1 MTDEM
6 RVPRLLED
14 YRTGRRRA
22 GDVVHRARARA
33 AASEQPAWI
42 ALLSSAALESHLAR
56 ADPAGP
62 LYGVPFAI
70 KDNIDLAGV
79 PTTAACPT
87 FARTPRRHAG
97 AVERLLRAGAVPVGK
112 TNMDQ
117 FATGLVGTR
126 TPHGSCWSTIDP
138 RHISGGSSSG
148 SAVAVAEGQVS
159 FALGTDTAGSGR
171 VPAAFNELVGLKP
184 SFGLIGASGVV
195 PACRTLD
202 CVTVFTADV
211 AGAAA
216 VLEVAGGSDPADPF
230 SRTLVPLA
238 PAEAAPRIAV
248 PREGQIDFAGDQQ
261 SRDAFRRALERAQAL
276 GWILQEIDV
285 EPLLQVASLLYDGP
299 WVAERAAAV
308 GAFIAEHADDV
319 DPVVSAIITSGWR
332 PSAVDAF
339 RAMYRLAELRAQAER
354 VWDGCQALLMPTAP
368 TIFTHEQIAADPVA
382 HNSTLGAY
390 TNFVNLLDLCA
401 IAVPGPR
408 RADGLPFGISL
419 IAPAGGDQ
427 RVLALAAEWT
437 GEAMVP
443 APAVWTGKADAP
455 APAEEGLI
463 PLAVVGA
470 HLAGQPLNGELTR
483 RGGRLLRRTRT
494 AGHYRLYAL
503 AGGHPPRPGL
513 EASDAKGPGIEVELW
528 GLSPTALGELT
539 AGVPAPLAIGRVELE
554 DGEQVSGFV
563 CEPRGIHGARE
574 ITHLGGWRAHL
585 LVQAPARG

>member
-1 MTDEM
+1 MSDDMGVT
-6 RVPRLLED
+6 RLVAD
-14 YRTGRRRA
+14 YRDGRRQA
-22 GDVVHRARARA
+22 GEVVHRSRARA

-42 ALLSSAALESHLAR
+42 SLQSSEALDVHLAR
-56 ADPAGP
+56 ADPDGP
-62 LYGVPFAI
+62 LYGVPFAL

-79 PTTAACPT
+79 PTTAACPA
-87 FARTPRRHAG
+87 FARTPLRHAG
-97 AVERLLRAGAVPVGK
+97 VVERLLAGGGVPVGK

-126 TPHGSCWSTIDP
+126 TPHGACWSTFDR

-184 SFGLIGASGVV
+184 SFGLIGTSGVI

-202 CVTVFTADV
+202 CVSVFTTDV

-216 VLEVAGGSDPADPF
+216 VLEVAGGRDLKDEF
-230 SRTLVPLA
+230 SRTLAPLA
-238 PAEAAPRIAV
+238 LAGAAPRIAV
-248 PREGQIDFAGDQQ
+248 PREGQIDFAGDEH
-261 SRDAFRRALERAQAL
+261 SRAAFVRALDRGRSL
-276 GWILQEIDV
+276 GWTLEEIDV
-285 EPLLQVASLLYDGP
+285 EPLLLVAGLLYDGP

-308 GAFIAEHADDV
+308 GEFIAEHADGV
-319 DPVVSAIITSGWR
+319 DPVVGAIINGGWR
-332 PSAVDAF
+332 PTAVDAF
-339 RAMYRLAELRAQAER
+339 RAMYRLAALRARAER
-354 VWDGCQALLMPTAP
+354 AWDGCQALLMPTVP
-368 TIFTHEQIAADPVA
+368 TTFTHEQIAADPVG
-382 HNSTLGAY
+382 HNSVLGAY

-427 RVLALAAEWT
+427 RLLALAAEWT
-437 GEAMVP
+437 GEAE
-443 APAVWTGKADAP
+443 APGRAADV
-455 APAEEGLI
+455 I

-483 RGGRLLRRTRT
+483 RGGRLLRSART

-503 AGGHPPRPGL
+503 ADGPIPRPGL
-513 EASDAKGPGIEVELW
+513 VASDGAGPGIEVELW
-528 GLSPTALGELT
+528 GLSATALGELT
-539 AGVPAPLAIGRVELE
+539 ADVAAPLAIGRVELQ

-563 CEPRGIHGARE
+563 CEARGLEGASE

-585 LVQAPARG
+585 STQETARG